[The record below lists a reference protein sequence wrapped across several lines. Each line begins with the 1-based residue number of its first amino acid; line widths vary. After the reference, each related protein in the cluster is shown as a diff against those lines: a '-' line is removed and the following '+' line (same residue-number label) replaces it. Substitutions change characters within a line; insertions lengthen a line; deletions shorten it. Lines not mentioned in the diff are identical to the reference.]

1 MAATY
6 RTSDTKGQPPMTN
19 PPGPTPPGS
28 SDSPEP
34 DAGSGTVPA
43 APPTSS
49 SSSGTGSS
57 GTDSPPSASTATG
70 SGPFDTSAPAG
81 TGDAPTDAPPAG
93 GYRGWSQRQPPPT
106 STGWARWS
114 PPPAAPPQQ
123 WGGPRQGTTPAPGGQ
138 QQWGGQRWGWQQQ
151 PTAPKPGI
159 IPLRPLGAGEI
170 LDGALTTLRLH
181 WRTVI
186 GATLGIALVT
196 ETVSVMVQGLFI
208 DDTRLNNLRD
218 NPDPSVADILHA
230 LSGTA
235 AGGVLSFVVAL
246 IGWCAATA
254 VLTLVTSRAVLGR
267 PVSARE
273 AWQQTKPRLRHLLAL
288 AMLLPLFSVGVVALA
303 TLPGLLVAVAGSPSG
318 GASLGLLGGTA
329 GLVVEV
335 WLLVQWS
342 LAAPAL
348 ILERQ
353 GVIAALKRSA
363 KLVRDAWWRVLGV
376 QLLGLLLSTIAQG
389 VISTPFGLLG
399 SAVTGDGGLSAFTS
413 NSSNPGWGFLVIAGV
428 GGVIGS
434 AVTLP
439 ISAGVTALL
448 YMDQRIRRESLD
460 LELAR
465 AAKND

>member
-1 MAATY
+1 
-6 RTSDTKGQPPMTN
+6 MTN

-34 DAGSGTVPA
+34 DAGSGT

-49 SSSGTGSS
+49 SSSGSSSS

-70 SGPFDTSAPAG
+70 SGTFDTSAPAD
-81 TGDAPTDAPPAG
+81 TADAPTDGPTAG

-106 STGWARWS
+106 TTGWARWS
-114 PPPAAPPQQ
+114 PPPGAPPQQ
-123 WGGPRQGTTPAPGGQ
+123 WGGPRQGTPAPGAQ

-151 PTAPKPGI
+151 PTAPKPGV

-196 ETVSVMVQGLFI
+196 ETVSVLVQGLFI

-218 NPDPSVADILHA
+218 NPDPSVGDIAHA
-230 LSGTA
+230 LSGTV
-235 AGGVLSFVVAL
+235 AGGVLTFVVAL

-254 VLTLVTSRAVLGR
+254 VLTPVTSRAVLGR

-273 AWQQTKPRLRHLLAL
+273 AWQLARPRLRHLLAL
-288 AMLLPLFSVGVVALA
+288 GALLPLFSVGVMAVA

-318 GASLGLLGGTA
+318 GASLGVLGGIA

-353 GVIAALKRSA
+353 GVTAALKRSA

-389 VISTPFGLLG
+389 VISTPFSLLG
-399 SAVTGDGGLSAFTS
+399 SAVTGDGGLSAFMS
-413 NSSNPGWGFLVIAGV
+413 DSSNPGWGFLVIAGV
-428 GGVIGS
+428 GGAIGS

-439 ISAGVTALL
+439 ITAGVTALL

-465 AAKND
+465 ATKND